1 MSWCLFASL
10 ISRVSICIVILLTA
24 CELIAGSGVCVVALI
39 LLSGALLISIG
50 ALLCCI
56 VMILL
61 TTCILIRIFRSSGRT
76 RILLSRIS
84 VIPLICRIVR
94 IVLLLCALL
103 IGLAVLILSAS
114 VLRSRLDLTGSLFA
128 VVIHGLCRL
137 SWLLR
142 RISCRFICIG
152 SRFLRSLCGSLLIQI
167 FCRLCRCRGV
177 CIIVIHIVIFI
188 HVGSFL
194 S

>member
-61 TTCILIRIFRSSGRT
+61 TTCILIRIFRSSSRT

-137 SWLLR
+137 R

-152 SRFLRSLCGSLLIQI
+152 SRFLRSLCRSLLIQI
-167 FCRLCRCRGV
+167 FCRLCRCRVV

>member
-1 MSWCLFASL
+1 MCRLLSGSL
-10 ISRVSICIVILLTA
+10 VSRVSICIVILLTA

-61 TTCILIRIFRSSGRT
+61 TTCILIRIFRSSSCT

-103 IGLAVLILSAS
+103 IGFAVLILSAS

-128 VVIHGLCRL
+128 VVIHGLCLL
-137 SWLLR
+137 SWLR

-167 FCRLCRCRGV
+167 FCRLCRCRVV